1 MREVSKDLIYRL
13 LHPRQVVL
21 VTCADERGKPNLLPV
36 AWSTPL
42 SFDPP
47 LVGVSIGKNRYSHG
61 LISRTKEFAISVPP
75 SSLLEKVKGCG
86 KLSGKECDKFGEVGL
101 TPQPSRRLRAPV
113 VREGIAH
120 LECRVVKEVEVGDH
134 TLFVGEVVEA
144 YADERCF
151 DGEKFDPEEVGL
163 IYHLGGT
170 HFLFLGKSETS
181 LKTFKKK

>member
-1 MREVSKDLIYRL
+1 MREVPRDKVYRL

-21 VTCADERGKPNLLPV
+21 VTCAEEGKPNVLTV

-61 LISRTKEFAISVPP
+61 VISRSGEFAISIPP
-75 SSLLEKVKGCG
+75 ASLLEKVKRCG
-86 KLSGKECDKFGEVGL
+86 TLSGRNRDKFREVNL
-101 TPQPSRRLRAPV
+101 TPLPSRRLRAPV
-113 VREGIAH
+113 VKEGIAH
-120 LECRVVKEVEVGDH
+120 LECRVVKKVEVGDH

-144 YADERCF
+144 YADERVF
-151 DGEKFDPEEVGL
+151 DGEKFNPEAVEL

-170 HFLFLGKSETS
+170 HFLFLGKGKNPTG
-181 LKTFKKK
+181 

>member
-1 MREVSKDLIYRL
+1 MREVPRDTVYRL

-21 VTCADERGKPNLLPV
+21 VTCTDEEGRPNLLTV

-47 LVGVSIGKNRYSHG
+47 LVGISVGKNRYSHG
-61 LISRTKEFAISVPP
+61 LISRTGEFAISVPP
-75 SSLLEKVKGCG
+75 SSLLREVRECG
-86 KLSGKECDKFGEVGL
+86 RLSGRKCDKFREVGL

-113 VREGIAH
+113 VKEGIAH

-144 YADERCF
+144 YADEGCF
-151 DGEKFDPEEVGL
+151 DGEKFDLEKAGL

-170 HFLFLGKSETS
+170 HFVNLGSA
-181 LKTFKKK
+181 LKTPKER

>member
-1 MREVSKDLIYRL
+1 MKEVPKDKIYRL

-21 VTCADERGKPNLLPV
+21 VTCADEGGKPNVLTV

-47 LVGVSIGKNRYSHG
+47 LIGISIGKNRYSHG
-61 LISRTKEFAISVPP
+61 VISRTKEFAISVPP

-86 KLSGKECDKFGEVGL
+86 TLSGRERDKFREVGL
-101 TPQPSRRLRAPV
+101 TPLPSRRLKAPV

-120 LECRVVKEVEVGDH
+120 LECRVMKEVEVGDH

-144 YADERCF
+144 YADERLF
-151 DGEKFDPEEVGL
+151 DGEKFDPEAVEL

-170 HFLFLGKSETS
+170 HFLFLGKSGG
-181 LKTFKKK
+181 

>member
-1 MREVSKDLIYRL
+1 MEEVRRDKAYRL

-21 VTCADERGKPNLLPV
+21 VTCAEEGRPNVLTV

-47 LVGVSIGKNRYSHG
+47 LVGISIGKNRYSHG
-61 LISRTKEFAISVPP
+61 VISRTKEFAISVPP

-86 KLSGKECDKFGEVGL
+86 TLSGRKGDKFREVGL
-101 TPQPSRRLRAPV
+101 TPLPSRRLRAPAV
-113 VREGIAH
+113 KEGIAH

-144 YADERCF
+144 YADGRLF
-151 DGEKFDPEEVGL
+151 DGEKFDPEAAEL
-163 IYHLGGT
+163 IYHLGGMD
-170 HFLFLGKSETS
+170 FLFLGKGWRRPG
-181 LKTFKKK
+181 

>member
-1 MREVSKDLIYRL
+1 MKEVPKDKIYRL

-21 VTCADERGKPNLLPV
+21 VTCADEGGKPNVLTV

-47 LVGVSIGKNRYSHG
+47 LIGISIGKNRYSHG
-61 LISRTKEFAISVPP
+61 VISRTKEFAVSVPP

-86 KLSGKECDKFGEVGL
+86 TLSGRKGDKFREVGL
-101 TPQPSRRLRAPV
+101 TPLPSRRLKAPV

-120 LECRVVKEVEVGDH
+120 LECKVVKEVEVGDH

-144 YADERCF
+144 YADERLF
-151 DGEKFDPEEVGL
+151 DGEKFDPEAVEL

-170 HFLFLGKSETS
+170 HFLFLGKSGG
-181 LKTFKKK
+181 

>member
-1 MREVSKDLIYRL
+1 MREVSKESVYRL

-21 VTCADERGKPNLLPV
+21 VTCADEKGRPNVLTV

-61 LISRTKEFAISVPP
+61 VISRSGEFAISIPP
-75 SSLLEKVKGCG
+75 APLLEKVKRCG
-86 KLSGKECDKFGEVGL
+86 TLSGRNRDKFREVGL
-101 TPQPSRRLRAPV
+101 TPQPSRRLKAPV
-113 VREGIAH
+113 VKEGIAH
-120 LECRVVKEVEVGDH
+120 LECRVVKKVEVGDH

-144 YADERCF
+144 YADEGVF
-151 DGEKFDPEEVGL
+151 NGEKFNPEAVEL

-170 HFLFLGKSETS
+170 HFLFLGKGRNPAG
-181 LKTFKKK
+181 

>member
-1 MREVSKDLIYRL
+1 MKEVSKDRVYRL

-21 VTCADERGKPNLLPV
+21 VTCAEEGKPNVLTV

-61 LISRTKEFAISVPP
+61 VISRTKEFAISVPP
-75 SSLLEKVKGCG
+75 SSLLEKVKRCG
-86 KLSGKECDKFGEVGL
+86 TLSGRKGDKFREVGL
-101 TPQPSRRLRAPV
+101 TPFPSRRLRAPV
-113 VREGIAH
+113 VKEGVAH

-144 YADERCF
+144 YADEGLF
-151 DGEKFDPEEVGL
+151 DGEKFDPKKVGL
-163 IYHLGGT
+163 IYHLGGSD
-170 HFLFLGKSETS
+170 FLFLGAQG
-181 LKTFKKK
+181 